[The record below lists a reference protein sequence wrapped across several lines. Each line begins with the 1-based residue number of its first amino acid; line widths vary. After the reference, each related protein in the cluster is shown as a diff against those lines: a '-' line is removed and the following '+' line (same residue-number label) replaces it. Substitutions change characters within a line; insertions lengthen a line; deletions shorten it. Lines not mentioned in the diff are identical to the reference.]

1 MSEVSQFDVGK
12 IQRCHLDPLRPTRA
26 SVPKIIGLVGA
37 FLRQLLVRLYTER
50 RMNIFQQ

>member
-1 MSEVSQFDVGK
+1 MWVKYKDVTLIRYG
-12 IQRCHLDPLRPTRA
+12 LPA